1 MFAPG
6 EADDVKQ
13 AVAEGLL
20 KRMESI
26 RAHFNGSTLVRTYLS
41 VIIRNICL
49 EIRRSTGTRPQTVL
63 SMPDDE
69 SLTAGAS
76 EDPDNQALIGEV
88 ISTFHA
94 LLMQYGRN
102 APKIL
107 LMLKLRFR
115 LPVSTADILK
125 WYPGCSRENLDAV
138 LGVFGGDYES
148 MPDHEVY
155 RSMTPVM
162 NEAEGKLNS
171 SDALR
176 KWTSAKIAEVLEL
189 LNGTPPV
196 STHTEETLKI
206 LLEDQVSPFLL
217 RR

>member
-26 RAHFNGSTLVRTYLS
+26 RVHFNGSTLVRTYLS

-49 EIRRSTGTRPQTVL
+49 EIRRTTGLGPQTVL
-63 SMPDDE
+63 GMPDDE
-69 SLTAGAS
+69 SLSAGAS
-76 EDPDNQALIGEV
+76 EGPVNQALIGEA
-88 ISTFHA
+88 ISTFKA
-94 LLMQYGRN
+94 ILVQFGSN
-102 APKIL
+102 TPKL
-107 LMLKLRFR
+107 QLMLKLRFR

-125 WYPGCSRENLDAV
+125 WYPGCTRENLDSLLSA
-138 LGVFGGDYES
+138 FGGNYES

-189 LNGTPPV
+189 LNGSPPV

-206 LLEDQVSPFLL
+206 LVEDHVSPFLL